1 MINTSPAARKYL
13 RAVRGQLDAPKED
26 RERLLARLSQAVSVY
41 VEENPEAGAEEL
53 AAAFGSPNRCA
64 AELLAECDPRLVARV
79 RRRRRQGLAAI
90 IAVLVLLVA
99 LMTVRFL
106 SIREDLNGSY
116 IEIYITEDEPFTMNE
131 DHTTVQ
137 R

>member
-26 RERLLARLSQAVSVY
+26 RERLLARLAQAVSAY

-106 SIREDLNGSY
+106 TIKEALSGY

>member
-1 MINTSPAARKYL
+1 MTETNPAARKYL
-13 RAVRGQLDAPKED
+13 RAVRGQLDAPRED
-26 RERLLARLSQAVSVY
+26 RERLLARLSQAVSAY
-41 VEENPEAGAEEL
+41 VEENPGAGAEEL

-64 AELLAECDPRLVARV
+64 AELLAECDPKLVAKV

-99 LMTVRFL
+99 LMTVQFL
-106 SIREDLNGSY
+106 TIKEALSGYVD
-116 IEIYITEDEPFTMNE
+116 IYITVDEPFTMNE

>member
-1 MINTSPAARKYL
+1 MTETNPAARKYL
-13 RAVRGQLDAPKED
+13 RAVRGQLDAPRED
-26 RERLLARLSQAVSVY
+26 RERLLARLSQAVSAY
-41 VEENPEAGAEEL
+41 VEENPGAGAEEL

-64 AELLAECDPRLVARV
+64 AELLAECDPKLVAKV

-99 LMTVRFL
+99 LMTVQFL
-106 SIREDLNGSY
+106 TIKEALSGYVDIFM
-116 IEIYITEDEPFTMNE
+116 TVAAPFTMNE

>member
-1 MINTSPAARKYL
+1 MTETNPAARKYL

-26 RERLLARLSQAVSVY
+26 RERLLARLSQAVSAY
-41 VEENPEAGAEEL
+41 VEENPGAGAEEL

-64 AELLAECDPRLVARV
+64 AELLAECDPKLVARV
-79 RRRRRQGLAAI
+79 RRRRRQGLAVM

-99 LMTVRFL
+99 LMTVQFL
-106 SIREDLNGSY
+106 TIKEALSGYVD
-116 IEIYITEDEPFTMNE
+116 IYITVDEPFTMNE

>member
-1 MINTSPAARKYL
+1 MTETNPAARKYL
-13 RAVRGQLDAPKED
+13 RAVRGQLDAPRED
-26 RERLLARLSQAVSVY
+26 RERLLARLSQAVSAY
-41 VEENPEAGAEEL
+41 VEENPGAGAEEL

-64 AELLAECDPRLVARV
+64 AELLAECDPKLVAKV

-99 LMTVRFL
+99 LMTVRFFTIKEAL
-106 SIREDLNGSY
+106 SGY
-116 IEIYITEDEPFTMNE
+116 VEIYIIEDEPFTINE
-131 DHTTVQ
+131 DHTMVQ